1 MANNVFYNRSLMAFI
16 EQFSILSCG
25 RIIYYYRH
33 IKEIRRLKEN
43 EKVRIT
49 FLYRFVFI

>member
-1 MANNVFYNRSLMAFI
+1 MANNVFYKLTAFF
-16 EQFSILSCG
+16 EQFSILPRS
-25 RIIYYYRH
+25 RIIYYYLH
-33 IKEIRRLKEN
+33 IEEFRRLKEN

>member
-1 MANNVFYNRSLMAFI
+1 MANNVFHNRYLMVFM

-33 IKEIRRLKEN
+33 MEEIRRLNEN

-49 FLYRFVFI
+49 FLYHFVFI